1 MKVFYLTILRPT
13 QWLKNLMLFFPPMLA
28 GHLQKPSLITEG
40 VLPFCSF
47 CLVSSAGYIVNDVL
61 DWKRDQHHPQKK
73 KRPLASGAISV
84 RTALLY
90 AVVLMFSGLLL
101 GVSSAPRFVLFLVL
115 YAAVSLLYSLVLKNI
130 PVLDLFGI
138 SAGFLIRLQAGGAL
152 FSVPISPWLFV
163 TVLLL
168 SLFLSAGKRL
178 SETMSLGE
186 GAGEH
191 RVSLAGYTSGFLA
204 GAMYMTGGAAVV
216 TYAMCVLH
224 KPGLIYT
231 VPLCLFGLLRYILRV
246 IAGKGGDPTESLLKD
261 RLLFVVGLVWLVTV
275 VWSIYQ

>member
-1 MKVFYLTILRPT
+1 MRVFYLTILRPT

-28 GHLQKPSLITEG
+28 GHLQNPSLITEG

-47 CLVSSAGYIVNDVL
+47 CLVSSAGYIVNDLL
-61 DWKRDQHHPQKK
+61 DRKRDQHHPQKK

-84 RTALLY
+84 RAALLS

-152 FSVPISPWLFV
+152 FSVPIDRKS
-163 TVLLL
+163 T
-168 SLFLSAGKRL
+168 RL
-178 SETMSLGE
+178 NSS
-186 GAGEH
+186 H
-191 RVSLAGYTSGFLA
+191 
-204 GAMYMTGGAAVV
+204 
-216 TYAMCVLH
+216 
-224 KPGLIYT
+224 
-231 VPLCLFGLLRYILRV
+231 
-246 IAGKGGDPTESLLKD
+246 
-261 RLLFVVGLVWLVTV
+261 
-275 VWSIYQ
+275 